1 MCGTQDSKT
10 LKNYIIIQGNL
21 GLVAKLN
28 ASIKCWYRSSAKENN
43 MDYLEEVVR
52 ELIFLLGKDADRKCR
67 GGGQCYERK

>member
-1 MCGTQDSKT
+1 
-10 LKNYIIIQGNL
+10 
-21 GLVAKLN
+21 
-28 ASIKCWYRSSAKENN
+28 